1 MSARHTQLRHAY
13 FRRANLLLG
22 VGFCGAF
29 TTFSTYS
36 VDAVKYLQSQQY
48 FRFAALVLGSNVLSI
63 GAAATGM
70 HLGSRAILGSQ
81 VSRVVGKA
89 TKGGGA

>member
-29 TTFSTYS
+29 TTFSTFSLETVELWQQGEPALALAYVLAS
-36 VDAVKYLQSQQY
+36 VIGC
-48 FRFAALVLGSNVLSI
+48 VL
-63 GAAATGM
+63 AAAGTM
-70 HLGSRAILGSQ
+70 YLLRPLA
-81 VSRVVGKA
+81 
-89 TKGGGA
+89 